1 MTRKQYQNRQ
11 MAQPRPTPE
20 QRRARYEAHLLR
32 ELARIG
38 WQVKRQEPFN
48 LYLQKV
54 SA

>member
-38 WQVKRQEPFN
+38 WKPTQASPTK
-48 LYLQKV
+48 LQLERV
-54 SA
+54 G